1 MATRCNY
8 NTGARLEFAA
18 ITWINFLRGW
28 YWLSA
33 CVDCATAKAFGMRI
47 PILCSSLPM
56 IALFVTGCT
65 TVSPRSDVRLN
76 QIQVIGSHNS
86 YHQRAHESLHTLLAR
101 RNPEAAKAL
110 DYSHPPLT
118 DQFERLGIRQIEL
131 DCLADPRGGLY
142 AHPKGIEWASQAGL
156 PAVPD
161 QDPSGELLS
170 PGIKVLHV
178 PDIDY
183 QSSVPTLVDGLK
195 EILAWSDQHPK
206 HVPIFVL
213 LELKNSAESPELT
226 QPVPF
231 DEGGL
236 AELEA
241 EIRSVIPREKIL
253 APDDVRRGEPS
264 LPAGLKKFGW
274 PNLDAVRG
282 RIMFGLDN
290 EGPVRDLYLKGHP
303 ALQHRLLFVSVPETN
318 PAAAWMKINDPIAN
332 FDRIQKLVR
341 AGFLVRTR
349 ADSDTEQSRNN
360 DPTQREKAMTSGA
373 QFISTDYREPN
384 RQFSDYS
391 VHFENDEVARV
402 NPVNGDPSLRGLDLE
417 KAKK

>member
-1 MATRCNY
+1 
-8 NTGARLEFAA
+8 
-18 ITWINFLRGW
+18 
-28 YWLSA
+28 
-33 CVDCATAKAFGMRI
+33 MRI
-47 PILCSSLPM
+47 PFFWLGLLATI
-56 IALFVTGCT
+56 LFVTGCV
-65 TVSPRSDVRLN
+65 TVSPTSNVRLN

-118 DQFERLGIRQIEL
+118 EQLDRLGIRQIEL
-131 DCLADPRGGLY
+131 DCLADPQGGLY
-142 AHPKGIEWASQAGL
+142 ANPKGIEWAAQAGL

-161 QDPSGELLS
+161 QDPPGKLLR

-231 DEGGL
+231 DEDGL

-241 EIRSVIPREKIL
+241 EIKSVIPREKLL
-253 APDDVRRGEPS
+253 APDDIRRGEVS
-264 LPAGLKKFGW
+264 LPAALGKYGW
-274 PNLDAVRG
+274 PQLDDVRG

-303 ALQHRLLFVSVPETN
+303 ALRNRLLFVSVPETN
-318 PAAAWMKINDPIAN
+318 PAAAWMKINDPIAS

-360 DPTQREKAMTSGA
+360 DPTQREKAMASGA

-384 RQFSDYS
+384 RKFSEYS
-391 VHFENDEVARV
+391 VHFKNDVVARF
-402 NPVNGDPSLRGLDLE
+402 NPVNGDPTLRGLDLE
-417 KAKK
+417 KTQK